1 MFDNIHWDLVLY
13 LLVAWGVIT
22 LALIVFML
30 YRRALSAREDDQ
42 IFLAPSEQHIAAE
55 QSVIFQRIT
64 KTTVPIATLAILS
77 VVLALTTLG
86 LWLYQGWKSFQ
97 ARTSV
102 RALCQRFSAGRA
114 PDSRPAIAPAQVRR

>member
-86 LWLYQGWKSFQ
+86 LWLYQGWKSF
-97 ARTSV
+97 
-102 RALCQRFSAGRA
+102 
-114 PDSRPAIAPAQVRR
+114 